1 MRSATTPGVQTLVL
15 PSNLG
20 PTAGTASNRSI
31 CSGDTVGTYA
41 AGFDYAVS
49 GAAYPF
55 STSQTPAIS
64 GANGQADI
72 TTSAATTSTYP

>member
-41 AGFDYAVS
+41 AGFAYAVS

>member
-1 MRSATTPGVQTLVL
+1 MPQ
-15 PSNLG
+15 
-20 PTAGTASNRSI
+20 AS
-31 CSGDTVGTYA
+31 
-41 AGFDYAVS
+41 DYAVS